1 MYWLLSVYYLQCFGY
16 LIQSYVR
23 RVGNYVTLRLVNMQ
37 QNRNRVVNERSEGGI
52 VMRYLKKTCA
62 VTLSAA
68 MVLGLAATA
77 GNVSYAATNVEKE
90 ETVYVNL
97 DSDGTVDDVTVSNWL
112 KNVTGTGDVQDI
124 SNLKDIKNVKG
135 DETFTQNGD
144 KLTWKANDADIYYQG
159 TTDEKPPVNVKISY
173 QLDGKDIKAEDLAGK
188 SGKLKM
194 TIQYE
199 NNSTF
204 EDEVDGKNVKMNTPF
219 LMASAV
225 ILPVDT
231 FSEVT
236 VSQGKL
242 VSEGSNQILVAY
254 GMPGLADSLNLTD
267 DMKDEMNEKLGD
279 TVTVEATVK
288 DFSMDSIYTVAS
300 SSEFSDIDLDDD
312 SDMNDLEDAVNDLA
326 DATDELISGSSDLSD
341 GLTTLKDNFK
351 TYASGVGDVSKGAS
365 DLSTGAGKLAKGIKQ
380 YTNGVTTLTNGAG
393 QYVSGA
399 NQLASGVTQYI
410 SGEKVLDDGISKLYN
425 SAKDFPAKYSD
436 FDAGLNDYVNGVNSI
451 PTTISKK
458 VGDIT
463 DGYETAVGA
472 ADTAKAVAAAKKA
485 ADDAIDATSLDDNAK
500 DALKAEI
507 EKALTTAAVTQR
519 AYDKGVTE
527 AVTANVKSKGMS
539 DLNSKFAELAEGGND
554 LVTNS
559 ATIKAGIAAVGS
571 GAKDL
576 YDGVKQLSSAND
588 TLLKGATT
596 LSKSGLSLTDGIK
609 TLTGSTKTLT
619 SSANQLSNGASK
631 LSKGASKLDSATK
644 EVSSGVNKL
653 QDGSVT
659 LLDGMNQFKNEGTG
673 KLQNEYNSKIK
684 TVMDR
689 FKAITKDADDYK
701 SFSGIADGMDGS
713 VKFIFQTAEIKSDDK

>member
-1 MYWLLSVYYLQCFGY
+1 
-16 LIQSYVR
+16 
-23 RVGNYVTLRLVNMQ
+23 
-37 QNRNRVVNERSEGGI
+37 
-52 VMRYLKKTCA
+52 MRYLKKTCA

-112 KNVTGTGDVQDI
+112 KNVTGTSDVQDV

-231 FSEVT
+231 FSEIT

-425 SAKDFPAKYSD
+425 SAKDFPALYSG
-436 FDAGLNDYVNGVNSI
+436 FDAGLNEYVNKVNSI
-451 PTTISKK
+451 PEEIEKAMPAMVTPIVTSVAASDTSDAANAAKNEITPIIEAIKNSSSLSSEEKKNLIDTVNSTVTSAITEALKTQKTT
-458 VGDIT
+458 D
-463 DGYETAVGA
+463 
-472 ADTAKAVAAAKKA
+472 AKAAKKA
-485 ADDAIDATSLDDNAK
+485 AGAIDTSGLD
-500 DALKAEI
+500 
-507 EKALTTAAVTQR
+507 
-519 AYDKGVTE
+519 
-527 AVTANVKSKGMS
+527 
-539 DLNSKFAELAEGGND
+539 SKFAALAEGGND

-559 ATIKAGIAAVGS
+559 ATIKASIAAVGS
-571 GAKDL
+571 GAKEL

-659 LLDGMNQFKNEGTG
+659 LLDGMNQFKDEGTG

>member
-1 MYWLLSVYYLQCFGY
+1 
-16 LIQSYVR
+16 
-23 RVGNYVTLRLVNMQ
+23 
-37 QNRNRVVNERSEGGI
+37 
-52 VMRYLKKTCA
+52 MRYLKKTCA

-112 KNVTGTGDVQDI
+112 KNVTGTSDVQDV

-472 ADTAKAVAAAKKA
+472 ADTAKAVAAAKTA
-485 ADDAIDATSLDDNAK
+485 AYAAIDATSLDADKK

-507 EKALTTAAVTQR
+507 EKALTTAAEEQR
-519 AYDKGVTE
+519 ANDKKVAE
-527 AVTANVKSKGMS
+527 KVTANVKSKGMS
-539 DLNSKFAELAEGGND
+539 DLNSQFAELAEGGNE

>member
-1 MYWLLSVYYLQCFGY
+1 
-16 LIQSYVR
+16 
-23 RVGNYVTLRLVNMQ
+23 
-37 QNRNRVVNERSEGGI
+37 
-52 VMRYLKKTCA
+52 MRYLKKTCA

-673 KLQNEYNSKIK
+673 KLQNEYNSKIQ

-689 FKAITKDADDYK
+689 FKAITRDADDYK

>member
-1 MYWLLSVYYLQCFGY
+1 
-16 LIQSYVR
+16 
-23 RVGNYVTLRLVNMQ
+23 
-37 QNRNRVVNERSEGGI
+37 
-52 VMRYLKKTCA
+52 MRYFKKTCA

-112 KNVTGTGDVQDI
+112 KNVTGTGDVQDV

-365 DLSTGAGKLAKGIKQ
+365 DLSTGAGKLAKGIEQ

-399 NQLASGVTQYI
+399 NQLASGVTQYV

-436 FDAGLNDYVNGVNSI
+436 FDAGLNKYVNGVNSI
-451 PTTISKK
+451 PTTISEK

-463 DGYETAVGA
+463 DGYEKAVGA
-472 ADTAKAVAAAKKA
+472 ADTATAVAAAKEA
-485 ADDAIDATSLDDNAK
+485 ADTAIDATSLDDNAK
-500 DALKAEI
+500 KALKTEI

-519 AYDKGVTE
+519 ANDKRETE
-527 AVTANVKSKGMS
+527 DVTANVNSKGMS
-539 DLNSKFAELAEGGND
+539 DLNSRFAELAEGGNE

-588 TLLKGATT
+588 TLLKGATA

-644 EVSSGVNKL
+644 EVSSGVNRL

-689 FKAITKDADDYK
+689 FKAIAKDADDYK

>member
-1 MYWLLSVYYLQCFGY
+1 
-16 LIQSYVR
+16 
-23 RVGNYVTLRLVNMQ
+23 
-37 QNRNRVVNERSEGGI
+37 
-52 VMRYLKKTCA
+52 MRYLKKTCA

-112 KNVTGTGDVQDI
+112 KNVTGTSDVQDV

-144 KLTWKANDADIYYQG
+144 KLTWKANNADIYYQG

-399 NQLASGVTQYI
+399 NQLASGVTEYV
-410 SGEKVLDDGISKLYN
+410 SGEKLLDAGISKLYN
-425 SAKDFPAKYSD
+425 SAKDFPAQYSG
-436 FDAGLNDYVNGVNSI
+436 FDAGLNEYVNKVNSI

-472 ADTAKAVAAAKKA
+472 ADTATAVAAAKKA
-485 ADDAIDATSLDDNAK
+485 ADAAIDATSLDDDAK
-500 DALKAEI
+500 DTLKADIESALK
-507 EKALTTAAVTQR
+507 TAAVTQR

-527 AVTANVKSKGMS
+527 AVTANVESKGMS
-539 DLNSKFAELAEGGND
+539 DLNSQFAALAEGGNT

-559 ATIKAGIAAVGS
+559 ATIKAGIAAVGG

-576 YDGVKQLSSAND
+576 YDGVKALSDNND
-588 TLLKGATT
+588 ALLKGATT

-689 FKAITKDADDYK
+689 FKAITKDADEYK
-701 SFSGIADGMDGS
+701 SFSGIADDMDGS
-713 VKFIFQTAEIKSDDK
+713 VKFIFQTAEIKSDNK

>member
-1 MYWLLSVYYLQCFGY
+1 
-16 LIQSYVR
+16 
-23 RVGNYVTLRLVNMQ
+23 
-37 QNRNRVVNERSEGGI
+37 
-52 VMRYLKKTCA
+52 MRYLKKTCA

-112 KNVTGTGDVQDI
+112 KNVTGTSDVQDV

-472 ADTAKAVAAAKKA
+472 ADTAKAVAAAKTA
-485 ADDAIDATSLDDNAK
+485 AYAAIDATSLDADKK

-507 EKALTTAAVTQR
+507 EKALTTVAEEQR
-519 AYDKGVTE
+519 ANDKKVAE
-527 AVTANVKSKGMS
+527 KVTANVKSKGMS
-539 DLNSKFAELAEGGND
+539 DLNSQFAELAEGGNE

-653 QDGSVT
+653 QNGSVT
-659 LLDGMNQFKNEGTG
+659 LLDGMNQFKDEGTG

>member
-1 MYWLLSVYYLQCFGY
+1 
-16 LIQSYVR
+16 
-23 RVGNYVTLRLVNMQ
+23 
-37 QNRNRVVNERSEGGI
+37 
-52 VMRYLKKTCA
+52 MRYLKKTCA

-144 KLTWKANDADIYYQG
+144 KLIWKANDADIYYQG
-159 TTDEKPPVNVKISY
+159 TTDEKLPVNVKISY

-288 DFSMDSIYTVAS
+288 NFSMDSIYTVAS

-410 SGEKVLDDGISKLYN
+410 AGEKVLDDGISKLYN

-436 FDAGLNDYVNGVNSI
+436 FDAGLNDYVNGVNGI

-463 DGYETAVGA
+463 DGYEAAVGA
-472 ADTAKAVAAAKKA
+472 ADTATAVAAAKTA
-485 ADDAIDATSLDDNAK
+485 ADAAIDATSLDADKK

-539 DLNSKFAELAEGGND
+539 DLNSQFAELAEGGND

>member
-1 MYWLLSVYYLQCFGY
+1 
-16 LIQSYVR
+16 
-23 RVGNYVTLRLVNMQ
+23 
-37 QNRNRVVNERSEGGI
+37 
-52 VMRYLKKTCA
+52 MRYLKKTCA

-436 FDAGLNDYVNGVNSI
+436 FDAGLNDYVNGVNGI

-463 DGYETAVGA
+463 DGYEAAVGA
-472 ADTAKAVAAAKKA
+472 ADTATAVATAKKA
-485 ADDAIDATSLDDNAK
+485 ADAAIDATSLDADKK

-507 EKALTTAAVTQR
+507 EKALTTAAEEQR
-519 AYDKGVTE
+519 ANDKKVAEKVTE
-527 AVTANVKSKGMS
+527 NVKSKGMS
-539 DLNSKFAELAEGGND
+539 DLNSQFAELAEGGND

-659 LLDGMNQFKNEGTG
+659 LLDGMNQFKDEGTG

>member
-1 MYWLLSVYYLQCFGY
+1 
-16 LIQSYVR
+16 
-23 RVGNYVTLRLVNMQ
+23 
-37 QNRNRVVNERSEGGI
+37 
-52 VMRYLKKTCA
+52 MRYLKKTCA

-112 KNVTGTGDVQDI
+112 KNVTGTSDVQDV

-254 GMPGLADSLNLTD
+254 GMPGLVDSLNLTD

-300 SSEFSDIDLDDD
+300 SSEFTDIDLDDD

-436 FDAGLNDYVNGVNSI
+436 FDAGLNDYVNGVNGI
-451 PTTISKK
+451 PTTISEK

-472 ADTAKAVAAAKKA
+472 ADTATAVAAAKKA
-485 ADDAIDATSLDDNAK
+485 ADAAIDATSLDDTAK
-500 DALKAEI
+500 DELKSKI

-519 AYDKGVTE
+519 TYDKGVTE
-527 AVTANVKSKGMS
+527 AVTANVKSKVMS
-539 DLNSKFAELAEGGND
+539 DLNSKFAALAEGGND

-659 LLDGMNQFKNEGTG
+659 LLDGMNQFKDEGTG

>member
-1 MYWLLSVYYLQCFGY
+1 
-16 LIQSYVR
+16 
-23 RVGNYVTLRLVNMQ
+23 
-37 QNRNRVVNERSEGGI
+37 
-52 VMRYLKKTCA
+52 MRYLKKTCA

-112 KNVTGTGDVQDI
+112 KNVTGTSDVQDV

-472 ADTAKAVAAAKKA
+472 ADTAKAVAAAKTA
-485 ADDAIDATSLDDNAK
+485 AYAAIDATSLDADKK

-507 EKALTTAAVTQR
+507 EKALTTAAEEQR
-519 AYDKGVTE
+519 ANDKKVAE
-527 AVTANVKSKGMS
+527 KVTANVKSKGMS
-539 DLNSKFAELAEGGND
+539 DLNSQFAELAEGGNE

-653 QDGSVT
+653 QNGSVT
-659 LLDGMNQFKNEGTG
+659 LLDGMNQFKDEGTG

>member
-1 MYWLLSVYYLQCFGY
+1 
-16 LIQSYVR
+16 
-23 RVGNYVTLRLVNMQ
+23 
-37 QNRNRVVNERSEGGI
+37 
-52 VMRYLKKTCA
+52 MRYLKKTCA

-410 SGEKVLDDGISKLYN
+410 AGEKVLDDGISKLYN

-472 ADTAKAVAAAKKA
+472 ADTATAVAAAKKA
-485 ADDAIDATSLDDNAK
+485 ADAAIDATSLDADKK

-507 EKALTTAAVTQR
+507 EKALTTAAEEQR
-519 AYDKGVTE
+519 ANDKKVAEKVTE
-527 AVTANVKSKGMS
+527 NVKSKGMS
-539 DLNSKFAELAEGGND
+539 DLNSQFAELAEGGND

>member
-1 MYWLLSVYYLQCFGY
+1 
-16 LIQSYVR
+16 
-23 RVGNYVTLRLVNMQ
+23 
-37 QNRNRVVNERSEGGI
+37 
-52 VMRYLKKTCA
+52 MRYLKKTCA

-112 KNVTGTGDVQDI
+112 KNVTGTSDVQDV

-144 KLTWKANDADIYYQG
+144 KITWKANDADIYYQG

-399 NQLASGVTQYI
+399 NQLASGVTQYV

-436 FDAGLNDYVNGVNSI
+436 FDAGLNKYVNKVNSL
-451 PTTISKK
+451 P
-458 VGDIT
+458 
-463 DGYETAVGA
+463 E
-472 ADTAKAVAAAKKA
+472 
-485 ADDAIDATSLDDNAK
+485 
-500 DALKAEI
+500 EI
-507 EKALTTAAVTQR
+507 EKAMPAMVTPIVTSVVDSDTSDAANAAKNEITPIIEAIKNSSSLSGEEKKNLIDTVNSTVTL
-519 AYDKGVTE
+519 AITE
-527 AVTANVKSKGMS
+527 ALKTQKTTDAKAAKEAAGAIDTSGL
-539 DLNSKFAELAEGGND
+539 DSKFAALAEGGND

-559 ATIKAGIAAVGS
+559 ATIKASIAAVGS

-659 LLDGMNQFKNEGTG
+659 LLDGMNQFKDEGTG

>member
-1 MYWLLSVYYLQCFGY
+1 
-16 LIQSYVR
+16 
-23 RVGNYVTLRLVNMQ
+23 
-37 QNRNRVVNERSEGGI
+37 
-52 VMRYLKKTCA
+52 MRYLKKTCA

-112 KNVTGTGDVQDI
+112 KNVTGTGDVQDM

-472 ADTAKAVAAAKKA
+472 ADTAKAVAAAKTA
-485 ADDAIDATSLDDNAK
+485 AYAAIDATSLDADAR

-539 DLNSKFAELAEGGND
+539 DLNSKFAELAESGNE

-659 LLDGMNQFKNEGTG
+659 LLDGMNQFKDEGTG

>member
-1 MYWLLSVYYLQCFGY
+1 
-16 LIQSYVR
+16 
-23 RVGNYVTLRLVNMQ
+23 
-37 QNRNRVVNERSEGGI
+37 
-52 VMRYLKKTCA
+52 MRYLKKTCA

-112 KNVTGTGDVQDI
+112 KNVTGTSDVQDV

-135 DETFTQNGD
+135 NETFTQNGD

-425 SAKDFPAKYSD
+425 SAKDFPTKYSE

-451 PTTISKK
+451 PTTISEK

-472 ADTAKAVAAAKKA
+472 ADTATAVAAAKKA
-485 ADDAIDATSLDDNAK
+485 ADAAIDATSLDADAR

-507 EKALTTAAVTQR
+507 EKALTTAAVAQR
-519 AYDKGVTE
+519 TYDKGVTE

-539 DLNSKFAELAEGGND
+539 DLNSKFAELAEGGNE

-559 ATIKAGIAAVGS
+559 ATVKANIAAVGS

>member
-1 MYWLLSVYYLQCFGY
+1 
-16 LIQSYVR
+16 
-23 RVGNYVTLRLVNMQ
+23 
-37 QNRNRVVNERSEGGI
+37 
-52 VMRYLKKTCA
+52 MRYLKKTCA

-112 KNVTGTGDVQDI
+112 KNVTGTSDVQDV

-436 FDAGLNDYVNGVNSI
+436 FDAGLNDYVNGVNGI

-472 ADTAKAVAAAKKA
+472 ADTATAVAAAKKA
-485 ADDAIDATSLDDNAK
+485 ADAAIDATSLDATAK
-500 DALKAEI
+500 DALKSDI
-507 EKALTTAAVTQR
+507 EKALTTAAVAQR
-519 AYDKGVTE
+519 TYDKGVTE

-539 DLNSKFAELAEGGND
+539 DLNSKFAELAEGGNE

-659 LLDGMNQFKNEGTG
+659 LLDGMNQFKDEGTG

-701 SFSGIADGMDGS
+701 PFSGIADGMDGS

>member
-1 MYWLLSVYYLQCFGY
+1 
-16 LIQSYVR
+16 
-23 RVGNYVTLRLVNMQ
+23 
-37 QNRNRVVNERSEGGI
+37 
-52 VMRYLKKTCA
+52 MRYLKKTCA

-472 ADTAKAVAAAKKA
+472 ADTAKAVAAAKTA
-485 ADDAIDATSLDDNAK
+485 AYAAIDATSLDADKK

-659 LLDGMNQFKNEGTG
+659 LLDGMNQFKDEGTG

>member
-1 MYWLLSVYYLQCFGY
+1 
-16 LIQSYVR
+16 
-23 RVGNYVTLRLVNMQ
+23 
-37 QNRNRVVNERSEGGI
+37 
-52 VMRYLKKTCA
+52 MRYLKKTCA

-112 KNVTGTGDVQDI
+112 KNVTGTSDVQDV

-425 SAKDFPAKYSD
+425 SAKDFPTKYSD

-472 ADTAKAVAAAKKA
+472 ADTATAVAAAKTA
-485 ADDAIDATSLDDNAK
+485 ADAAIDATSLDADAR

-539 DLNSKFAELAEGGND
+539 DLNSKFAELAEGGNE

-659 LLDGMNQFKNEGTG
+659 LLDGMNQFKDEGTG

>member
-1 MYWLLSVYYLQCFGY
+1 
-16 LIQSYVR
+16 
-23 RVGNYVTLRLVNMQ
+23 
-37 QNRNRVVNERSEGGI
+37 
-52 VMRYLKKTCA
+52 MRYLKKTCA

-112 KNVTGTGDVQDI
+112 KNVTGTSDVQDV

-267 DMKDEMNEKLGD
+267 NMKDEMNEKLGD

-410 SGEKVLDDGISKLYN
+410 SGEKVLDDGISKLYS
-425 SAKDFPAKYSD
+425 SAKDFPAEYSG
-436 FDAGLNDYVNGVNSI
+436 FDAGLNEYVNKVNSI
-451 PTTISKK
+451 PEEIEKAMPAMVTPIVTSVAASDTSDAANAAKNEITPIIEAIKNSSSLSSEEKKNLIDTVNSTVTSAITEALKTQKTT
-458 VGDIT
+458 D
-463 DGYETAVGA
+463 
-472 ADTAKAVAAAKKA
+472 AKAAKKA
-485 ADDAIDATSLDDNAK
+485 AGAIDTSGLD
-500 DALKAEI
+500 
-507 EKALTTAAVTQR
+507 
-519 AYDKGVTE
+519 
-527 AVTANVKSKGMS
+527 
-539 DLNSKFAELAEGGND
+539 SKFAALAEGGND

-559 ATIKAGIAAVGS
+559 ATIKASIAAVGS
-571 GAKDL
+571 GAKEL

-588 TLLKGATT
+588 ALLKGATT

-659 LLDGMNQFKNEGTG
+659 LLDGMNQFKDEGTG

>member
-1 MYWLLSVYYLQCFGY
+1 M
-16 LIQSYVR
+16 
-23 RVGNYVTLRLVNMQ
+23 
-37 QNRNRVVNERSEGGI
+37 
-52 VMRYLKKTCA
+52 
-62 VTLSAA
+62 
-68 MVLGLAATA
+68 
-77 GNVSYAATNVEKE
+77 
-90 ETVYVNL
+90 NL

-112 KNVTGTGDVQDI
+112 KNVTGTSDVQDV

-173 QLDGKDIKAEDLAGK
+173 QLDGKDIKAEDLVGK
-188 SGKLKM
+188 SGKWKM

-472 ADTAKAVAAAKKA
+472 ADTAKAVAAAKTA
-485 ADDAIDATSLDDNAK
+485 AYAAIDATSLDADAR

-507 EKALTTAAVTQR
+507 EKALTTAAEEQR
-519 AYDKGVTE
+519 ANDKKVAE
-527 AVTANVKSKGMS
+527 KVTANVKSKGMS
-539 DLNSKFAELAEGGND
+539 DLNSQFAELAEGGNE

-653 QDGSVT
+653 QNGSVT
-659 LLDGMNQFKNEGTG
+659 LLDGMNQFKDEGTG

>member
-1 MYWLLSVYYLQCFGY
+1 
-16 LIQSYVR
+16 
-23 RVGNYVTLRLVNMQ
+23 
-37 QNRNRVVNERSEGGI
+37 
-52 VMRYLKKTCA
+52 MRYLKKTCA

-112 KNVTGTGDVQDI
+112 KNVTGTSDVQDV

-267 DMKDEMNEKLGD
+267 NMKDEMNEKLGD

-425 SAKDFPAKYSD
+425 SAKDFPAEYSG
-436 FDAGLNDYVNGVNSI
+436 FDAGLNEYVNKVNSI
-451 PTTISKK
+451 PEEIKKEMPAMVTPIVTSVVNSDTSAAKSAAESEIAPIIAAIKNSPSLSDGEKNDLIDTVNSTVTSAITEALKTQKTT
-458 VGDIT
+458 DAT
-463 DGYETAVGA
+463 E
-472 ADTAKAVAAAKKA
+472 AKKA
-485 ADDAIDATSLDDNAK
+485 AGAIDTS
-500 DALKAEI
+500 
-507 EKALTTAAVTQR
+507 
-519 AYDKGVTE
+519 G
-527 AVTANVKSKGMS
+527 
-539 DLNSKFAELAEGGND
+539 LNSKFAELAEGGND

>member
-1 MYWLLSVYYLQCFGY
+1 
-16 LIQSYVR
+16 
-23 RVGNYVTLRLVNMQ
+23 
-37 QNRNRVVNERSEGGI
+37 
-52 VMRYLKKTCA
+52 MRYLKKTCA

-144 KLTWKANDADIYYQG
+144 KLTWKANDTDIYYQG

-436 FDAGLNDYVNGVNSI
+436 FDAGLNDYVNGVNGI

-463 DGYETAVGA
+463 DGYEAAVGA
-472 ADTAKAVAAAKKA
+472 ADTATAVAAAKTA
-485 ADDAIDATSLDDNAK
+485 ADAAIDATSLDADKK

-539 DLNSKFAELAEGGND
+539 DLNSQFAELAEGGND

-659 LLDGMNQFKNEGTG
+659 LLDGMNQFKDEGTG

>member
-1 MYWLLSVYYLQCFGY
+1 
-16 LIQSYVR
+16 
-23 RVGNYVTLRLVNMQ
+23 
-37 QNRNRVVNERSEGGI
+37 
-52 VMRYLKKTCA
+52 MRYFKKTCA

-112 KNVTGTGDVQDI
+112 KNVTGTGDVQDV

-365 DLSTGAGKLAKGIKQ
+365 DLSTGAGKLAKGIEQ

-399 NQLASGVTQYI
+399 NQLASGVTQYV

-436 FDAGLNDYVNGVNSI
+436 FDAGLNKYVNGVNSI
-451 PTTISKK
+451 PTTISEK

-463 DGYETAVGA
+463 DGYEEAVGA
-472 ADTAKAVAAAKKA
+472 ADTATAVAAAKEA
-485 ADDAIDATSLDDNAK
+485 ADTAIDATSLKDDAK
-500 DALKAEI
+500 KALKTEI

-519 AYDKGVTE
+519 ANDKRVTE
-527 AVTANVKSKGMS
+527 AVTANVNSKGMS
-539 DLNSKFAELAEGGND
+539 DLNSRFAELAEGGNE

-588 TLLKGATT
+588 TLLKGATA

-644 EVSSGVNKL
+644 EVSSGVNRL

-689 FKAITKDADDYK
+689 FKAIAKDADDYK
-701 SFSGIADGMDGS
+701 SFSGIADGMGGS

>member
-1 MYWLLSVYYLQCFGY
+1 
-16 LIQSYVR
+16 
-23 RVGNYVTLRLVNMQ
+23 
-37 QNRNRVVNERSEGGI
+37 
-52 VMRYLKKTCA
+52 MRYLKKTCA

-112 KNVTGTGDVQDI
+112 KNVTGTSDVQDV

-300 SSEFSDIDLDDD
+300 SSEFTDIDLDDD

-436 FDAGLNDYVNGVNSI
+436 FDAGLNDYVNGVNGI
-451 PTTISKK
+451 PTTISEK
-458 VGDIT
+458 VDDIT

-472 ADTAKAVAAAKKA
+472 ADTATAVAAAKKA
-485 ADDAIDATSLDDNAK
+485 ADDAIDATSLDATAK
-500 DALKAEI
+500 DALKSDI
-507 EKALTTAAVTQR
+507 ENALTTAAVTQR
-519 AYDKGVTE
+519 TYDKEVTE

-539 DLNSKFAELAEGGND
+539 DLNSKFAALAEGGND

-659 LLDGMNQFKNEGTG
+659 LLDGMNQFKDEGTG

>member
-1 MYWLLSVYYLQCFGY
+1 
-16 LIQSYVR
+16 
-23 RVGNYVTLRLVNMQ
+23 
-37 QNRNRVVNERSEGGI
+37 
-52 VMRYLKKTCA
+52 MRYLKKTCA

-112 KNVTGTGDVQDI
+112 KNVTGTSDVQDV

-300 SSEFSDIDLDDD
+300 SSEFTDIDLDDD

-425 SAKDFPAKYSD
+425 SAKDFPAQYNE
-436 FDAGLNDYVNGVNSI
+436 FHAGLSAYVDAVNGIPATIKTEMPTMLAPIVSSI
-451 PTTISKK
+451 
-458 VGDIT
+458 
-463 DGYETAVGA
+463 DGAGTS
-472 ADTAKAVAAAKKA
+472 DAKAAAENKMNAAIEAIDNTTLSPDDKATLKKAVNDAMDSALTAGLEKQKQTDAAAAKNA
-485 ADDAIDATSLDDNAK
+485 AGSVDTSALD
-500 DALKAEI
+500 
-507 EKALTTAAVTQR
+507 T
-519 AYDKGVTE
+519 
-527 AVTANVKSKGMS
+527 
-539 DLNSKFAELAEGGND
+539 KFAALEKNGNA

-559 ATIKAGIAAVGS
+559 GKIKAGVAAVGS
-571 GAKDL
+571 GAKEL

-659 LLDGMNQFKNEGTG
+659 LLDGMNQFKDEGTG

>member
-16 LIQSYVR
+16 LIQLYAR

>member
-1 MYWLLSVYYLQCFGY
+1 
-16 LIQSYVR
+16 
-23 RVGNYVTLRLVNMQ
+23 
-37 QNRNRVVNERSEGGI
+37 
-52 VMRYLKKTCA
+52 MRYLKKTCA

-425 SAKDFPAKYSD
+425 SAKDFPTKYSE

-463 DGYETAVGA
+463 DGYEAAVGA
-472 ADTAKAVAAAKKA
+472 ADTATAVATAKKA
-485 ADDAIDATSLDDNAK
+485 ADAAIDATSLDADKK

-507 EKALTTAAVTQR
+507 EKALTTAAEEQR
-519 AYDKGVTE
+519 ANDKKVAEKVTE
-527 AVTANVKSKGMS
+527 NVKSKGMS
-539 DLNSKFAELAEGGND
+539 DLNSQFAELAEGGND

-559 ATIKAGIAAVGS
+559 ATIKAGIAAVGG

-659 LLDGMNQFKNEGTG
+659 LLDGMNQFKDEGTG

>member
-1 MYWLLSVYYLQCFGY
+1 
-16 LIQSYVR
+16 
-23 RVGNYVTLRLVNMQ
+23 
-37 QNRNRVVNERSEGGI
+37 
-52 VMRYLKKTCA
+52 MRYLKKTCA

-112 KNVTGTGDVQDI
+112 KNVTGTSDVQDV

-267 DMKDEMNEKLGD
+267 NMKDEMNEKLGD

-410 SGEKVLDDGISKLYN
+410 SGEKVLDDGISKLYS
-425 SAKDFPAKYSD
+425 SAKDFPAEYSD
-436 FDAGLNDYVNGVNSI
+436 FDAGLNEYVNKVNSI
-451 PTTISKK
+451 PEEIEKAMPAMVTPIVTSVAASDTSDAANAAKNEITPIIEAIKNSSSLSSEEKKNLIDTVNSTVTSAITEALKTQKTT
-458 VGDIT
+458 D
-463 DGYETAVGA
+463 
-472 ADTAKAVAAAKKA
+472 AKAAKKA
-485 ADDAIDATSLDDNAK
+485 AGAIDTSGLD
-500 DALKAEI
+500 
-507 EKALTTAAVTQR
+507 
-519 AYDKGVTE
+519 
-527 AVTANVKSKGMS
+527 
-539 DLNSKFAELAEGGND
+539 SKFAALAEGGNE

-559 ATIKAGIAAVGS
+559 AKIKAGVAAVGS
-571 GAKDL
+571 GAKEL

-659 LLDGMNQFKNEGTG
+659 LLDGMNQFKDEGTG

>member
-1 MYWLLSVYYLQCFGY
+1 
-16 LIQSYVR
+16 
-23 RVGNYVTLRLVNMQ
+23 
-37 QNRNRVVNERSEGGI
+37 
-52 VMRYLKKTCA
+52 MRYLKKTCA

-112 KNVTGTGDVQDI
+112 KNVTGTSDVQDV

-279 TVTVEATVK
+279 MVTVEATVK

-436 FDAGLNDYVNGVNSI
+436 FDAGLNEYVKKVNSI
-451 PTTISKK
+451 P
-458 VGDIT
+458 
-463 DGYETAVGA
+463 E
-472 ADTAKAVAAAKKA
+472 
-485 ADDAIDATSLDDNAK
+485 
-500 DALKAEI
+500 EI
-507 EKALTTAAVTQR
+507 EKAMPAMVTPIVTSVVASDTSDAANAAKNEITPIIEAIKNSSSLSGEEKMKLIDTVNSTVTSAITEALKTQKTTDATAA
-519 AYDKGVTE
+519 KE
-527 AVTANVKSKGMS
+527 AAGAIDTSGL
-539 DLNSKFAELAEGGND
+539 DSKFAALAEGGND

-659 LLDGMNQFKNEGTG
+659 LLDGMNQFKDEGTG

>member
-1 MYWLLSVYYLQCFGY
+1 
-16 LIQSYVR
+16 
-23 RVGNYVTLRLVNMQ
+23 
-37 QNRNRVVNERSEGGI
+37 
-52 VMRYLKKTCA
+52 MRYLKKTCA

-112 KNVTGTGDVQDI
+112 KNVTGTSDVQDV

-410 SGEKVLDDGISKLYN
+410 AGEKVLDDGISKLYN

-436 FDAGLNDYVNGVNSI
+436 FDAGLNDYVNGVNGI

-463 DGYETAVGA
+463 DGYEAAVGA
-472 ADTAKAVAAAKKA
+472 ADTATAVATAKTAAYA
-485 ADDAIDATSLDDNAK
+485 AIDATSLDADKK

-507 EKALTTAAVTQR
+507 EKALTTAAEEQR
-519 AYDKGVTE
+519 ANDKKVAEKVTE
-527 AVTANVKSKGMS
+527 NVKSKGMS
-539 DLNSKFAELAEGGND
+539 DLNSQFAELAEGGND

>member
-1 MYWLLSVYYLQCFGY
+1 
-16 LIQSYVR
+16 
-23 RVGNYVTLRLVNMQ
+23 
-37 QNRNRVVNERSEGGI
+37 
-52 VMRYLKKTCA
+52 MRYLKKTCA

-112 KNVTGTGDVQDI
+112 KNVTGTSDVQDV

-472 ADTAKAVAAAKKA
+472 ADTAKAVAAAKTA
-485 ADDAIDATSLDDNAK
+485 AYAAIDATSLDADKK

-507 EKALTTAAVTQR
+507 EKALTTAAEEQR
-519 AYDKGVTE
+519 ANDKKVAE
-527 AVTANVKSKGMS
+527 KVTANVKSKGMS
-539 DLNSKFAELAEGGND
+539 DLNSKFAELAEGGNE

-653 QDGSVT
+653 QNGSVT
-659 LLDGMNQFKNEGTG
+659 LLDGMNQFKDEGTG

>member
-1 MYWLLSVYYLQCFGY
+1 
-16 LIQSYVR
+16 
-23 RVGNYVTLRLVNMQ
+23 
-37 QNRNRVVNERSEGGI
+37 
-52 VMRYLKKTCA
+52 MRYLKKTCA

-472 ADTAKAVAAAKKA
+472 ADTAKAVAAAKTA
-485 ADDAIDATSLDDNAK
+485 AYAAIDATSLDADKK

-539 DLNSKFAELAEGGND
+539 DLNSKFAELAEGGNE

-659 LLDGMNQFKNEGTG
+659 LLDGMNQFKDEGTG

-713 VKFIFQTAEIKSDDK
+713 VKFIFQTTEIKSDDK